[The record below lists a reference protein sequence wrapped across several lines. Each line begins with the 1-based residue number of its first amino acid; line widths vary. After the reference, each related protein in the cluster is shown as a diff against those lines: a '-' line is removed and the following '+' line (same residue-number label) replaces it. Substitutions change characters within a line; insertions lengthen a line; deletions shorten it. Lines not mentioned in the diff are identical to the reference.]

1 MSLSKNITPEE
12 KKTLYLEKKQQAL
25 VNMVMRQTNYDE
37 EKTKEKLK
45 EYHNNY
51 ELVIKE
57 YMGVDIHKKKQPHI
71 ILPIKRFM
79 AKSEI

>member
-25 VNMVMRQTNYDE
+25 IKMVMRQTDYDE

-45 EYHNNY
+45 EHHNNY
-51 ELVIKE
+51 ETVIKE
-57 YMGVDIHKKKQPHI
+57 YMGVDIHKKKND
-71 ILPIKRFM
+71 
-79 AKSEI
+79 